1 MENTTL
7 YTLHYRC
14 SFNPMH
20 DINETFEI
28 IILFP
33 IVFFN
38 LLTVICI
45 FKYPTLR
52 NYTNMFVASLASGDI
67 AYGMLAL
74 MPAVTIK
81 YSNGTS
87 RSFCILVLST
97 NFCSAYLS
105 LSNLTLLSIER
116 YIAVVMPFKYNIYV
130 TKQTTSAAILLAW
143 LGNILV
149 TVTMSFFMKW
159 ENVTTCTFENIYPKW
174 INSFVF
180 ITGFLYIIITIFFY
194 VKVMWIARKQ
204 LRAIGPSSKTNNSE
218 ADEINKAKMMM
229 IIFGFFICCY
239 IPVVALKVIEYMSK
253 SHKRFKVLK
262 CLSTFFIKINY
273 FINFFVYNICSK
285 QFRKATKHFL
295 CCNKLRLSSNQH

>member
-1 MENTTL
+1 MA
-7 YTLHYRC
+7 
-14 SFNPMH
+14 
-20 DINETFEI
+20 
-28 IILFP
+28 LFP

-74 MPAVTIK
+74 IPAVTVK
-81 YSNGTS
+81 YLNGTS
-87 RSFCILVLST
+87 RSVCILILST

-130 TKQTTSAAILLAW
+130 TKQTTSAAILLSW

-149 TVTMSFFMKW
+149 TVIISFFMKW
-159 ENVTTCTFENIYPKW
+159 ENVTSCVFENIYPKW
-174 INSFVF
+174 INSFIF
-180 ITGFLYIIITIFFY
+180 ITGFLYTVTTIFSY
-194 VKVMWIARKQ
+194 GKVMWIARKQ
-204 LRAIGPSSKTNNSE
+204 LRAIGPSTKSNSSE

-229 IIFGFFICCY
+229 LIFGLFICCY
-239 IPVVALKVIEYMSK
+239 FPAVASNVIEYMSTSQNK
-253 SHKRFKVLK
+253 DTVLN
-262 CLSTFFIKINY
+262 CLAAFLIKINY
-273 FINFFVYNICSK
+273 FINFFIYNICSK

-295 CCNKLRLSSNQH
+295 CCDKLSLSANQH

>member
-1 MENTTL
+1 MKNNTL
-7 YTLHYRC
+7 YQLNFRC
-14 SFNPMH
+14 SFHPMYY
-20 DINETFEI
+20 ITCAFEI
-28 IILFP
+28 LSLFP

-74 MPAVTIK
+74 IPTIMAK
-81 YSNGTS
+81 FSNYAS
-87 RSFCILVLST
+87 RSHCILILSA

-116 YIAVVMPFKYNIYV
+116 YIAVIMPFKYDIYI
-130 TKQTTSAAILLAW
+130 TKQTTSAAILLSW
-143 LGNILV
+143 LGNTLL
-149 TVTMSFFMKW
+149 TVIISFYTER
-159 ENVTTCTFENIYPKW
+159 ENVTVCSFQNLYPKW
-174 INSFVF
+174 INSFIF
-180 ITGFLYIIITIFFY
+180 ITGFLYITTTIFFY

-204 LRAIGPSSKTNNSE
+204 LRAIGPSTKTNSSE

-229 IIFGFFICCY
+229 LIFGFFICCY
-239 IPVVALKVIEYMSK
+239 FPVLVSKVVEYMYN
-253 SHKRFKVLK
+253 SHERYSVLK

-273 FINFFVYNICSK
+273 FTNFFVYNICSK

-295 CCNKLRLSSNQH
+295 CCDKLRLSSSQH